1 MKRTQHPEE
10 LRSVITMDPPMHDR
24 VRALASKAF
33 SPRAVAALEPM
44 VTEVISGFL
53 DQHRGRREFDLVEEF
68 SSLFPVEVISRML
81 GIPEGERQEVRH
93 RLDRALSRVEGQTGL
108 SEENEAAFGESFMYF
123 LELTQERRKRLGD
136 DMISALIQAEVE
148 REDGSVTK
156 LEDQEIAGFAGL
168 VGAAGAE
175 TVIKLIGNAG
185 VLFGRHQDSWHRVVA
200 NRDLV
205 PGALEEVLRYYPP
218 SQIQGRF
225 AAQDVTFSGTTI
237 PAGNPVLLLTGAA
250 TRDDREFPN
259 PDEFDIDRP
268 PTVGLFFGHGVHFCL
283 GAALARLEGKVT
295 LNLLAD
301 RYPSFSVDEFDRR
314 RPRAPERPDQ
324 ETGEFLR
331 RRHVD
336 RGLIAQQRRVVVCG
350 SHREDEVGAF
360 VGVPRRKPAGV
371 DRGVDAFLEELDVGL
386 ERLVEAACVA
396 RLELGRVAKK
406 SGAVGRQR
414 DAHRAEYVAGQPLDR
429 VVDAG
434 EKTPDLLHGGEQR
447 FLEDGAEQIRLAVEV
462 LIEEPHRE
470 PGTITD
476 VLDGE

>member
-1 MKRTQHPEE
+1 MVDVRQPVEFDPMSNTYFDNPYETYRRLRDEAPVYYNEKYGFYALSRYEDVVKAHRSTDSISSTYGVEFFDLMKRTQHPEE

-301 RYPSFSVDEFDRR
+301 RYPSFSVDE
-314 RPRAPERPDQ
+314 
-324 ETGEFLR
+324 
-331 RRHVD
+331 
-336 RGLIAQQRRVVVCG
+336 
-350 SHREDEVGAF
+350 S
-360 VGVPRRKPAGV
+360 
-371 DRGVDAFLEELDVGL
+371 
-386 ERLVEAACVA
+386 
-396 RLELGRVAKK
+396 
-406 SGAVGRQR
+406 
-414 DAHRAEYVAGQPLDR
+414 RAERVQMSNVAGYAKLP
-429 VVDAG
+429 
-434 EKTPDLLHGGEQR
+434 
-447 FLEDGAEQIRLAVEV
+447 F
-462 LIEEPHRE
+462 
-470 PGTITD
+470 ITT
-476 VLDGE
+476 E